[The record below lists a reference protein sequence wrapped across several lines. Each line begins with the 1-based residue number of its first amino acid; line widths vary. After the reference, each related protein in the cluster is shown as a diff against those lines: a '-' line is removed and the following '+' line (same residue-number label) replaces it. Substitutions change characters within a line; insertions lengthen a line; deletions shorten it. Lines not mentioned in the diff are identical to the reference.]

1 MKRGGSA
8 KEEEEVEESEEEEA
22 FVIPISRDPV
32 QSPRRRRET
41 YFQGTYMQRAAL
53 LARTFRQSS
62 GRGGLALRHSRE
74 TGIFET
80 STTATPIRDVEMY
93 GSLFLFCLPMSPY
106 RPFLFKPLVVVV
118 VVLLSLLFLLR
129 SLFLPLSVAL
139 ARSLSL
145 MNSIAINSIKTS
157 VVLGG
162 FHPTPTRRA
171 CKGEREEEGK
181 RRKDRGQEVAENP
194 VNSRHGSIDECSV
207 LLKASRLNP
216 SLIGIISNLK
226 LARSG
231 VGSISKPND
240 IGIARN
246 SGVCK

>member
-1 MKRGGSA
+1 
-8 KEEEEVEESEEEEA
+8 
-22 FVIPISRDPV
+22 
-32 QSPRRRRET
+32 
-41 YFQGTYMQRAAL
+41 
-53 LARTFRQSS
+53 
-62 GRGGLALRHSRE
+62 
-74 TGIFET
+74 
-80 STTATPIRDVEMY
+80 
-93 GSLFLFCLPMSPY
+93 
-106 RPFLFKPLVVVV
+106 
-118 VVLLSLLFLLR
+118 
-129 SLFLPLSVAL
+129 
-139 ARSLSL
+139 

-171 CKGEREEEGK
+171 CKDERRGGGGG
-181 RRKDRGQEVAENP
+181 RKDRGQEVAENP

-240 IGIARN
+240 IGIARD

>member
-1 MKRGGSA
+1 M
-8 KEEEEVEESEEEEA
+8 
-22 FVIPISRDPV
+22 
-32 QSPRRRRET
+32 
-41 YFQGTYMQRAAL
+41 
-53 LARTFRQSS
+53 
-62 GRGGLALRHSRE
+62 RHSRE

-93 GSLFLFCLPMSPY
+93 GSLFLLLCLLMSPF
-106 RPFLFKPLVVVV
+106 RPFLLKPLVVVV
-118 VVLLSLLFLLR
+118 VVLLSLLRLPL
-129 SLFLPLSVAL
+129 SLSLALSLSVAL

-171 CKGEREEEGK
+171 CEDERGG
-181 RRKDRGQEVAENP
+181 RGRKDRGQEVAENP

-240 IGIARN
+240 IGIARD

>member
-1 MKRGGSA
+1 
-8 KEEEEVEESEEEEA
+8 
-22 FVIPISRDPV
+22 
-32 QSPRRRRET
+32 
-41 YFQGTYMQRAAL
+41 
-53 LARTFRQSS
+53 
-62 GRGGLALRHSRE
+62 
-74 TGIFET
+74 
-80 STTATPIRDVEMY
+80 
-93 GSLFLFCLPMSPY
+93 MSPF
-106 RPFLFKPLVVVV
+106 RPFLPDPPHRSA
-118 VVLLSLLFLLR
+118 LSH
-129 SLFLPLSVAL
+129 SLPL

-162 FHPTPTRRA
+162 FHSTPARRTR
-171 CKGEREEEGK
+171 GEE
-181 RRKDRGQEVAENP
+181 KDRGQEVAENP

-240 IGIARN
+240 IGIARD
-246 SGVCK
+246 SGVRK